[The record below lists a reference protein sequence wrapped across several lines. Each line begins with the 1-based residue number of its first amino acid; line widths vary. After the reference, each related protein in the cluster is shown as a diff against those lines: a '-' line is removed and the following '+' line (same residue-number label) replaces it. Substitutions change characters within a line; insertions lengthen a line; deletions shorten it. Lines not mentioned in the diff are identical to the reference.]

1 MYNNGVAIINTLKSN
16 WVRNAIAAQAL
27 LAAAIG
33 FVAGVVLYKI
43 TGASLWWCV
52 PLFVVVLSILLLVKK
67 PWTIS
72 VSSIISFLNTKYP
85 SLEESTGLLLKDN
98 GSLNLLEQLQAERTL
113 AALQQITQP
122 SEFKKPLRSA
132 ALTLLSACIAGL
144 ALALAPIHFNRESSN
159 HNSSSNNI
167 SLQPEKI
174 LPGIQKVSVTITP
187 PAYTRHAVRTQ
198 QQFNIK
204 VEEGAVIQW
213 QVQTSTPVKTLQ
225 LLFNDSTKLLLTPGS
240 NNMQWQTS
248 KKITANGFYQVK
260 MDSVL
265 SEFYKIEA
273 IKDEM
278 PAVVITSPK
287 PSLTIEHGEPERI
300 TINARVSDDYG
311 IKNAVIVATTAS
323 GSGEAVKFK
332 EQTITFSN
340 GFGGQLKEYALQKMI
355 DLAAMGMQPADELYF
370 YIKATDNNNQEKRSD
385 IHIVTLAD
393 TANLMESDIQ
403 LGNVK
408 LKPEYFRS
416 QRQIIIETEQLL
428 KDKDTLSVEEFKNR
442 ANNLGIDQKL
452 LRLRYG
458 KFLGEEDESGEG
470 VSENNSAVSDP
481 GNFGNAN
488 AIIDAYSDKHDNAE
502 DATFLSDDVKK
513 QLKETLTEMWK
524 TEIRLRTFKPQEA
537 LPFEYKA
544 LRLLKDLQQK
554 ERAYVPKTTFKTTPL
569 KPEKR
574 LTGDLSKIFE
584 PQTTG
589 TINKPVGN
597 AETIA
602 AALSILEQLKATQTV
617 SITNGQ
623 TLQQAMQLLN
633 SKAGQEPAAYLNGL
647 QAMKKI
653 LENLQTKSPIQK
665 ADINTAENALQR
677 MAATP
682 ALLPQKNNAM
692 PYNQLQQQYFKNLQK
707 ANRN

>member
-1 MYNNGVAIINTLKSN
+1 MYNSGVAIINRLKSS
-16 WVRNAIAAQAL
+16 WVRNSIIAQVL
-27 LAAAIG
+27 LAAAFS
-33 FVAGVVLYKI
+33 FVAGMVLYKI

-52 PLFVVVLSILLLVKK
+52 PLFVNGFIILLMIKK
-67 PWTIS
+67 PWQININAI
-72 VSSIISFLNTKYP
+72 VSFLNTKYP
-85 SLEESTGLLLKDN
+85 SLEESIGLLLKDAE
-98 GSLNLLEQLQAERTL
+98 SLNLLEQLQAEKTL
-113 AALQQITQP
+113 ASLHQISAP
-122 SEFKKPLRSA
+122 AEFIKPLRTA
-132 ALTLLSACIAGL
+132 ALTLLLACIAGL
-144 ALALAPIHFNRESSN
+144 ALALVPIHFNRASSN
-159 HNSSSNNI
+159 NNFSVANSSSV
-167 SLQPEKI
+167 PEKV
-174 LPGIQKVSVTITP
+174 LPGIQNVSVTITP
-187 PAYTRHAVRTQ
+187 PAYTRHASRTQ

-204 VEEGAVIQW
+204 VEEGAVVQW
-213 QVQTSTPVKTLQ
+213 QVQTNVPVKTMQ
-225 LLFNDSTKLLLTPGS
+225 LLFNDSARLALKPNS
-240 NNMQWQTS
+240 NNTQWQTT
-248 KKITANGFYQVK
+248 KKIIANGFYQVK
-260 MDSVL
+260 MDTVL

-278 PAVVITSPK
+278 PAVVITSPR
-287 PSLTIEHGEPERI
+287 PSVTIEYGEPERI

-332 EQTITFSN
+332 EQTITFPSS
-340 GFGGQLKEYALQKMI
+340 FSGQLQQYPLQKMI
-355 DLAAMGMQPADELYF
+355 DLKAMGMQPADELYF

-385 IHIVTLAD
+385 IYIVTLAD

-403 LGNVK
+403 LGNIK

-416 QRQIIIETEQLL
+416 ERQIIIETEQLL
-428 KDKDTLSVEEFKNR
+428 KDKDTLGEAEFKNR

-458 KFLGEEDESGEG
+458 KFLGEEDNSGEG
-470 VSENNSAVSDP
+470 AGDNSSPLSDP
-481 GNFGNAN
+481 TNFGNAN

-524 TEIRLRTFKPQEA
+524 AEIRLRTFKPQEA

-554 ERAYVPKTTFKTTPL
+554 ERVYVPKTTFKTTPL

-574 LTGDLSKIFE
+574 LTGDLSKIVE
-584 PQTTG
+584 AQTTG
-589 TINKPVGN
+589 TISKPVSN

-602 AALSILEQLKATQTV
+602 VALGILEQLKLSQ
-617 SITNGQ
+617 SISQANQ
-623 TLQQAMQLLN
+623 QKLQQAMQLLS
-633 SKAGQEPAAYLNGL
+633 SKAAEEPAAYLTGL
-647 QAMKKI
+647 QAMKKV
-653 LENLQTKSPIQK
+653 LENVQNKVPVQK
-665 ADINTAENALQR
+665 AGINTAENALQR
-677 MAATP
+677 MVAAP
-682 ALLPQKNNAM
+682 AQLPQKNTAM